1 MDSVEYE
8 MKTRE
13 FVSYLKNEIQSLNG
27 SILDLAE
34 NYSSLE
40 DFELE
45 DFRDECEWRECLMET
60 LSYYVTPDALV
71 SFMDEADISKQL
83 EEKIG

>member
-1 MDSVEYE
+1 MDSIEYE
-8 MKTRE
+8 LKTRE
-13 FVSYLKNEIQSLNG
+13 FVSYLKNEIRSLNG

-34 NYSSLE
+34 KYDSLE

-45 DFRDECEWRECLMET
+45 DFRDECNWRECLMET
-60 LSYYVTPDALV
+60 LSYYLAPSDLM
-71 SFMDEADISKQL
+71 SFTTEVDISKQL